1 MESDHAH
8 LGARGLERSFRS
20 CLLGCGFEG
29 LRAFRFRLECHGQR
43 GQRSSKAGLCS
54 SRSALRAALRALK
67 RQFGSEEKKR
77 EEKKVEKKVSEK
89 VSKALKAFERHSTTC
104 KVSDLQKAHT
114 IAQAFPLKT
123 STGLRN
129 ASTLP
134 EKLSCAHCKI
144 VILSVDEDRKAIKG
158 NKAKIST

>member
-1 MESDHAH
+1 MGS
-8 LGARGLERSFRS
+8 GSSARR
-20 CLLGCGFEG
+20 
-29 LRAFRFRLECHGQR
+29 RAY
-43 GQRSSKAGLCS
+43 AP
-54 SRSALRAALRALK
+54 AACQRALNCFK
-67 RQFGSEEKKR
+67 MLKIGLLFFREEKK

-89 VSKALKAFERHSTTC
+89 VSKALKAFARHCTNC

-134 EKLSCAHCKI
+134 EKLSCAQCKSF
-144 VILSVDEDRKAIKG
+144 ILSLDEARKTCKDY
-158 NKAKIST
+158 NTQNW